1 MHFNLTHAVEVLQA
15 TPDTLWVMLAG
26 LSSEWTNATEG
37 PDTWSPFDV
46 VGHLI
51 HGEHTD
57 WIPRVQTIL
66 KHGAS
71 EVFEPFDR
79 FAHLEASRGKS
90 MAELLDEFADLRE
103 QNLRELEDIRLSEKD
118 LERTGRHPEFGEV
131 TLGQLLATWV
141 VHDLGHIAQIARV
154 LSKQYKDEVGPWST
168 YLRVI
173 T

>member
-1 MHFNLTHAVEVLQA
+1 
-15 TPDTLWVMLAG
+15 
-26 LSSEWTNATEG
+26 
-37 PDTWSPFDV
+37 
-46 VGHLI
+46 
-51 HGEHTD
+51 
-57 WIPRVQTIL
+57 
-66 KHGAS
+66 
-71 EVFEPFDR
+71 
-79 FAHLEASRGKS
+79 